1 MRIAPLAAAA
11 AVLCGTVLAGSP
23 ASAVDEITI
32 DHVQTTDGQVSM
44 LLGVDRLPGGVRPDL
59 DSVAVSVNGESV
71 PASAEDVEGGEVER
85 TTILVLDASNSM
97 EGEKLEA
104 ATVAIESFLDSAPDD
119 VRIGLVTFAGS
130 VQGSVEPTTDHQSI
144 VGELENLQLRPGT
157 KLYDAVAAGVELAGD
172 EGARSLLVL
181 SDGADTGSASTIDEL
196 STTATDAGVVVDVV
210 ALGQSAEQQAA
221 LDGLASSASGQV
233 IPADPEALGAVFSAQ
248 AEALA
253 SQVVVTFDLPAGVAG
268 EQTVETSLTAGD
280 DTFTDSA
287 FVTLTSSTSA
297 ADAPAPRTVEPGEPL
312 IDRTGFLLGAL
323 AFGLGLA
330 GVLAFAL
337 GGGSSKSLSDQR
349 LSAYFE
355 QGGGS
360 APAAGDRRNRAKA
373 QGSLKDAAVGLAG
386 QVVKGDFEDRL
397 SKRLAGAGSSLKPAE
412 WLLLHAGIAVG
423 AAFTGLVLKG
433 GPLMI
438 VALIAGVLVPWWWLK
453 RKHSKRLAAFN
464 AQLAETLTLMAGG
477 LSAGLSLPQAV
488 DTVVREGHQ
497 PMAGELGRALIEQ
510 RLGIPIEETLE
521 NVAERMESED
531 FSWVVM
537 AIRIQ
542 REVGGNL
549 AELLNTVSE
558 TLRDRED
565 LRRQV
570 RVLSAEGRFSGYVLT
585 GLPIMLFLY
594 MLIFRNEFVRPLY
607 TTGMGY
613 VLLGVAAAMLVSGS
627 FVMSRLTKIKV

>member
-1 MRIAPLAAAA
+1 MRLAPALAAVALA
-11 AVLCGTVLAGSP
+11 LGVVTAGS
-23 ASAVDEITI
+23 AAHAADEINI
-32 DHVQTTDGQVSM
+32 DHVESADGTVSM
-44 LLGVDRLPGGVRPDL
+44 LLGVDRLPGGASPDL
-59 DSVAVSVNGESV
+59 DSITVAIDGETV
-71 PASAEDVEGGEVER
+71 DASAETVEGGQVER

-104 ATVAIESFLDSAPDD
+104 ATSAIDSFLASAPED
-119 VRIGLVTFAGS
+119 VQIGLVTFAGT
-130 VQGSVEPTTDHQSI
+130 VQQTIEPTTDHQSI
-144 VGELENLQLRPGT
+144 VDVLAQIDLKPGT
-157 KLYDAVAAGVELAGD
+157 KLYDAVQTGADLAGT

-181 SDGADTGSASTIDEL
+181 SDGADTGSATSIDDL
-196 STTATDAGVVVDVV
+196 STAASEAGVVVDVV
-210 ALGQSAEQQAA
+210 ALGQSADQQDT
-221 LDGLASSASGQV
+221 LESLASAAGGQV
-233 IPADPEALGAVFSAQ
+233 IPADPDALGAVFSAQ

-253 SQVVVTFDLPAGVAG
+253 SQVLVTFDLPSGVSG
-268 EQTVETSLTAGD
+268 EQTIDASLSAAGS
-280 DTFTDSA
+280 TFTDSA
-287 FVTLTSSTSA
+287 FVTLSGEAATSA
-297 ADAPAPRTVEPGEPL
+297 PQVVEPGNPL
-312 IDRTGFLLGAL
+312 IGRNGFLIGAV
-323 AFGLGLA
+323 AFALGLA
-330 GVLAFAL
+330 GILAFAL

-355 QGGGS
+355 QSGGGQS
-360 APAAGDRRNRAKA
+360 ATGNGRGGRAKA
-373 QGSLKDAAVGLAG
+373 EGSLKDAAVGLAG

-397 SKRLAGAGSSLKPAE
+397 TKRLAGAGSSLKPAE
-412 WLLLHAGIAVG
+412 WLLLHAGIAIG
-423 AAFTGLVLKG
+423 AAFVGLILKG
-433 GPLMI
+433 GVLMV
-438 VALIAGVLVPWWWLK
+438 VALVAGVLVPWWWLK
-453 RKHSKRLAAFN
+453 RKHTKRLAAFN

-558 TLRDRED
+558 TLRDREY

-570 RVLSAEGRFSGYVLT
+570 RVLAAEGKFSGYVLT
-585 GLPIMLFLY
+585 ALPIALFIY
-594 MLIFRNEFVRPLY
+594 MLLFKGEFVAPLY

-613 VLLGVAAAMLVSGS
+613 VLLCVAVMMLIGGYI
-627 FVMSRLTKIKV
+627 VMSRLTKIKV

>member
-1 MRIAPLAAAA
+1 MRLAPA
-11 AVLCGTVLAGSP
+11 AVSGAILLGILASGGV
-23 ASAVDEITI
+23 AVAADEITI
-32 DHVQTTDGQVSM
+32 DHVQSDGGAASL
-44 LLGVDRLPGGVRPDL
+44 LLGVDGIPEGAEPDL
-59 DSVAVSVNGESV
+59 DSVRVTVNGEQV
-71 PASAEDVEGGEVER
+71 DASAETVEGGKVER
-85 TTILVLDASNSM
+85 TTVLVLDASNSM
-97 EGEKLEA
+97 QGEKLRA
-104 ATVAIESFLDSAPDD
+104 ATSAIDAFLTAAPDD
-119 VRIGLVTFAGS
+119 VQIGLVTFAGK
-130 VQGSVEPTTDHQSI
+130 VQQTIAPTTDHQSI
-144 VGELENLQLRPGT
+144 VDELAQVQLKPGT
-157 KLYDAVAAGVELAGD
+157 KLYDAVAAGADLAGD

-181 SDGADTGSASTIDEL
+181 SDGADTGSTTTIDEL
-196 STTATDAGVVVDVV
+196 SATASDAGVVVDVV
-210 ALGQSAEQQAA
+210 ALAQSSEQQAT
-221 LDGLASSASGQV
+221 LDGLASAAGGQV
-233 IPADPEALGAVFSAQ
+233 ISANAEALQSVFSAQ

-253 SQVVVTFDLPAGVAG
+253 SQVLVTFDLPEGVSG
-268 EQTVETSLTAGD
+268 EQTVETSLTADGT
-280 DTFTDSA
+280 TFTDSA
-287 FVTLTSSTSA
+287 FVSLAGSDSGSA
-297 ADAPAPRTVEPGEPL
+297 GSLEVIEPSEPL
-312 IDRTGFLLGAL
+312 IGRSGFLLGAL

-330 GVLAFAL
+330 GVIAFAI
-337 GGGSSKSLSDQR
+337 GGGTGKSLSDQR
-349 LSAYFE
+349 LSSYFAHGGAASAS
-355 QGGGS
+355 GGGRS
-360 APAAGDRRNRAKA
+360 RAKA
-373 QGSLKDAAVGLAG
+373 EGNLKDAAVGLAG

-397 SKRLAGAGSSLKPAE
+397 AKRLAGAGSSLKPAE
-412 WLLLHAGIAVG
+412 WLLLHAAIALTS
-423 AAFTGLVLKG
+423 AFAGLMLMGGLLMVL
-433 GPLMI
+433 
-438 VALIAGVLVPWWWLK
+438 ALIAGVIVPWLWLK

-510 RLGIPIEETLE
+510 RLGIPIEETLD

-558 TLRDRED
+558 TLRDREY

-585 GLPIMLFLY
+585 ALPIGLFIY
-594 MLIFRNEFVRPLY
+594 MLLFKGDFVTPLY

-613 VLLGVAAAMLVSGS
+613 VLLGVAVAMLIGGG